1 MSEPTE
7 PDLRC
12 PNCGAAVYAGAEWC
26 NLCFTPIR
34 RGADEVPTA
43 AAATTTDGAA
53 ELPTDAPPA
62 ISAVPSGTS
71 PGGPTPSVIAVEDDA
86 AGAGAFWPCP
96 VCQAKNPIALDA
108 CATCGTPFASVMR
121 QERDRPR
128 VDPSVAFGRSLLF
141 PGLGHAKLGL
151 GAEGFARG
159 ALFLIL
165 LFVTLLI
172 GFAGAS
178 SPLLKVML
186 VTFATGT
193 IGVYLLTAVEARR
206 LAEGG
211 RPMVSTRLLLWVTVG
226 ALMAAMA
233 LIVVVIGTTPTQ

>member
-1 MSEPTE
+1 MAELTE

-12 PNCGAAVYAGAEWC
+12 PACGAAVYAGAEWC

-34 RGADEVPTA
+34 RDAEPADEGRAHDTA
-43 AAATTTDGAA
+43 ADPPAGPGPASSSAASAAAGIEAAA
-53 ELPTDAPPA
+53 E
-62 ISAVPSGTS
+62 
-71 PGGPTPSVIAVEDDA
+71 
-86 AGAGAFWPCP
+86 GAFWPCP
-96 VCQAKNPIALDA
+96 VCGERNPIVLDA
-108 CATCGTPFASVMR
+108 CATCGTPFASAMR
-121 QERDRPR
+121 QDRERPD
-128 VDPSVAFGRSLLF
+128 VDPSAVFGRSLLF

-159 ALFLIL
+159 ALFVIL
-165 LFVTLLI
+165 LSVTLLI

-178 SPLLKVML
+178 SALLKILL
-186 VTFATGT
+186 VTFASGT
-193 IGVYLLTAVEARR
+193 IGVYLLTAIEARR

-226 ALMAAMA
+226 VLMAAMG

>member
-1 MSEPTE
+1 MAELTE

-34 RGADEVPTA
+34 RDAEPGSPEGGRASAEGGAAP
-43 AAATTTDGAA
+43 TDG
-53 ELPTDAPPA
+53 
-62 ISAVPSGTS
+62 SGTA
-71 PGGPTPSVIAVEDDA
+71 GSVIA
-86 AGAGAFWPCP
+86 AGAEADGAFWPCP
-96 VCQAKNPIALDA
+96 VCEERNPLALDA
-108 CATCGTPFASVMR
+108 CAVCGTPFAAVLR
-121 QERDRPR
+121 QERERPQ

-159 ALFLIL
+159 ALFVIL
-165 LFVTLLI
+165 LSVTLLI

-178 SPLLKVML
+178 SPLLRIL
-186 VTFATGT
+186 LLTFASGT
-193 IGVYLLTAVEARR
+193 LGVYLLTAVEARR
-206 LAEGG
+206 IAEGG
-211 RPMVSTRLLLWVTVG
+211 SPMVSTRLLLWVTVG
-226 ALMAAMA
+226 VLMAAMG